1 MKIFLDTAKLD
12 EIKKVRHVIDGVTT
26 NPSLMNKAV
35 EELRQQGKNVNLEG
49 YVKKVLKLVN
59 GPVSLEVRSLKAED
73 MVAEA
78 KSLYK
83 KYNKIN
89 GNVVIKIPVS
99 TFTSSILQFE
109 GLKAIKELKG
119 EVPTNATLV
128 MSLSQAVLAA
138 KAGATY
144 ASPFVGRVDDY
155 IRKKLGI
162 DGGRD
167 DYLDAKLV
175 RKILA
180 ERQQGFYT
188 EGIYS
193 GVDLTKRIIWAY
205 KKYSFETLVI
215 GASIRNRRHAEEL
228 ALAGIDIVTVPYNVL
243 LEMDVHD
250 KTIEGVKKFGEDSKG
265 LKY

>member
-12 EIKKVRHVIDGVTT
+12 EIKKVRHVIDGLTT
-26 NPSLMNKAV
+26 NPSLMNKAI
-35 EELRQQGKNVNLEG
+35 EGKNINLED
-49 YVKKVLKLVN
+49 YIKKILKLVN
-59 GPVSLEVRSLKAED
+59 GPVSLEVKSLKAEE

-99 TFTSSILQFE
+99 TYTDSIPQFE

-119 EVPTNATLV
+119 KIPTNATLV

-144 ASPFVGRVDDY
+144 ASPFIGRVDDY
-155 IRKKLGI
+155 IRKRLGI
-162 DGGRD
+162 DGRRD

-180 ERQQGFYT
+180 ERQPGFYA

-215 GASIRNRRHAEEL
+215 GASIRNRRHVEEL
-228 ALAGIDIVTVPYNVL
+228 ALAGVDIVTVPYNVL
-243 LEMDVHD
+243 LEMDTHSETV
-250 KTIEGVKKFGEDSKG
+250 EGVDKFRKDAKD